1 MSKTLLLSFIA
12 LWSLTAAAFGQSA
25 SGKSFVQSASEERLF
40 QVTVYSAKPELW
52 SDALRFIKDEVVPA
66 NLKGGRKHME
76 VWTSVFGQSYETWF
90 ILPLENFAA
99 LDKGDDILLKGLGS
113 NEAVAAFWKKARS
126 LNNNVRQFV
135 IRVRPELSYI
145 KADALTPKLAV
156 VSKYDI
162 ATTRTPEYESYVKND
177 ALPVVKKSGRI
188 GELRATIVFGEGS
201 ANVLNFAPQ
210 ESFANLDKGNAL
222 RQVLDVDAVRKLQ
235 AKLQGVLTRAETTV
249 LLFRPDLSI
258 LPK

>member
-135 IRVRPELSYI
+135 IRVP
-145 KADALTPKLAV
+145 DDVGLARGV
-156 VSKYDI
+156 RHGQGRGARSGSRSCRARVMS
-162 ATTRTPEYESYVKND
+162 
-177 ALPVVKKSGRI
+177 SGR
-188 GELRATIVFGEGS
+188 GDSNRSRSPVTG
-201 ANVLNFAPQ
+201 
-210 ESFANLDKGNAL
+210 
-222 RQVLDVDAVRKLQ
+222 
-235 AKLQGVLTRAETTV
+235 
-249 LLFRPDLSI
+249 
-258 LPK
+258 